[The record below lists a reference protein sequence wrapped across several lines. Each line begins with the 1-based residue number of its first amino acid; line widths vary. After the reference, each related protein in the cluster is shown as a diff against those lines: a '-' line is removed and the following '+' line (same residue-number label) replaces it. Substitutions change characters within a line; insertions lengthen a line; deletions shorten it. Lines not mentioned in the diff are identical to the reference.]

1 MLLIV
6 KAKVAIKSVVLV
18 APVAFA
24 LGGAGVAPPP
34 LVPVTTVSVAAGSFQ
49 YRVAG
54 DFALEGRPVNAP
66 RHDYRVVQSLTFM
79 KTQVSAAEYDRCVAD
94 KACERRF
101 GKEQG
106 RADLPVVGVSWQD
119 ATSYAKWL
127 SLKTGMKWRLPS
139 DAEWAYAAGSR
150 FKDDAVVAD
159 DGADGFSKRWIAKYD
174 QESYRQ
180 ASTDKTP
187 KPFGTF
193 GENERG
199 LDRSCRQCLGMD
211 RHVLHAPGI
220 GPSGPTHGY
229 PDRQLRGARG
239 RGRTSE
245 LCDRL
250 HPRCQGRRLCRRHPA
265 SQSRLPASAG
275 RHQFVSSLA
284 RKPACSGARVRCLSE
299 RLPKRTRGASTG
311 GSKQVRGGRSRHPMQ
326 AHRDQRS
333 ILL

>member
-34 LVPVTTVSVAAGSFQ
+34 LVPATTVSVAAGSFQ

-119 ATSYAKWL
+119 ATFREMALVEDGNEMAAAKRRRVGL
-127 SLKTGMKWRLPS
+127 R
-139 DAEWAYAAGSR
+139 R
-150 FKDDAVVAD
+150 
-159 DGADGFSKRWIAKYD
+159 
-174 QESYRQ
+174 RQ
-180 ASTDKTP
+180 
-187 KPFGTF
+187 PF
-193 GENERG
+193 
-199 LDRSCRQCLGMD
+199 
-211 RHVLHAPGI
+211 
-220 GPSGPTHGY
+220 
-229 PDRQLRGARG
+229 
-239 RGRTSE
+239 
-245 LCDRL
+245 
-250 HPRCQGRRLCRRHPA
+250 QG
-265 SQSRLPASAG
+265 
-275 RHQFVSSLA
+275 
-284 RKPACSGARVRCLSE
+284 
-299 RLPKRTRGASTG
+299 
-311 GSKQVRGGRSRHPMQ
+311 
-326 AHRDQRS
+326 
-333 ILL
+333 

>member
-24 LGGAGVAPPP
+24 LGGAGIAPPP

-66 RHDYRVVQSLTFM
+66 RHDYRVAQSLTFM

-199 LDRSCRQCLGMD
+199 LTDLAGNVWEWTDTCFMRQALDQAGQPTGTRTVNCGVRVVEGEHRSYVTDFIRDARAGGCAVGIPPANLGFRLVRD
-211 RHVLHAPGI
+211 DTNSFRVWLG
-220 GPSGPTHGY
+220 S
-229 PDRQLRGARG
+229 LR
-239 RGRTSE
+239 
-245 LCDRL
+245 
-250 HPRCQGRRLCRRHPA
+250 
-265 SQSRLPASAG
+265 
-275 RHQFVSSLA
+275 
-284 RKPACSGARVRCLSE
+284 ARVL
-299 RLPKRTRGASTG
+299 AF
-311 GSKQVRGGRSRHPMQ
+311 
-326 AHRDQRS
+326 AA
-333 ILL
+333 